1 MSKSAII
8 IGATGLV
15 GGQLLQELLA
25 DDHFS
30 KVIVLGRRSCQVQ
43 HKKLEEILINFDD
56 TESYKEFVKGDVL
69 FSCLGTTIKKAGSKE
84 VQWEIDY
91 TYQFEMAQIAKENEV
106 NDYVLVSSSGADPKS
121 KVFYSRMK
129 GELEEAIKELQF
141 SRTQIFQPSLL
152 LGQREE
158 ERMGEKIGEWLGG
171 FLTKFIFKKYRP
183 IKGSEVALAMKNAY
197 LKEDRTSLEMYELDE
212 IFSYL

>member
-1 MSKSAII
+1 MSKRAII

-15 GGQLLQELLA
+15 GGHLLQDLLA

-56 TESYKEFVKGDVL
+56 TESYKDFVKGDVL
-69 FSCLGTTIKKAGSKE
+69 FSCLGTTIKKAGTKE
-84 VQWEIDY
+84 VQWKIDY
-91 TYQFEMAQIAKENEV
+91 TYQLEMAQIAKENEV

-141 SRTQIFQPSLL
+141 SRIQIFQPSLL